1 MLYNN
6 DAHFS
11 RFIRGEK
18 KHLGE
23 RNAPPYFLAVATP
36 VARVAVIV
44 EITWFN

>member
-1 MLYNN
+1 MHTLV
-6 DAHFS
+6 DLS
-11 RFIRGEK
+11 GGK

>member
-11 RFIRGEK
+11 RFIGGRK

-36 VARVAVIV
+36 VARVAEIV